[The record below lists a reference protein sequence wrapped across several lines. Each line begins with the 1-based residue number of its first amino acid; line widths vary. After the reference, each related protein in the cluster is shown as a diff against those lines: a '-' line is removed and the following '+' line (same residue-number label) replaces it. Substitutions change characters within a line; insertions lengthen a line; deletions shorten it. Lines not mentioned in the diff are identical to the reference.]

1 MLKFDI
7 IIDNMGWYLID
18 IGFDPPKRLEAIM
31 QYKNKN
37 FTKHMCIIGL
47 KIRIY
52 LINLI

>member
-1 MLKFDI
+1 
-7 IIDNMGWYLID
+7 MGWYLID

-37 FTKHMCIIGL
+37 FYKAYVYNWL